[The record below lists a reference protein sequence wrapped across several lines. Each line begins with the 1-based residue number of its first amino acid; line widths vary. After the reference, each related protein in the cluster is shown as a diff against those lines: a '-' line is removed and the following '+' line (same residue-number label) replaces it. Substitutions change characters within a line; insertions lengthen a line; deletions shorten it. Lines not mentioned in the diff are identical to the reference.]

1 MRLLSTLVMC
11 KIILL
16 VGCSTNGE
24 LRDTLIPYEQSEQSS
39 EDLRED
45 YRMLDLVYALPLWEI
60 APQHRGAFVSE
71 FATERDSE
79 DYFETEGVG
88 AQSAFTVLRLKADLV
103 AVIVRPE
110 TEGDV
115 DSITI
120 MQRRSRSGSWKDM
133 TSRVFPY
140 SLPPKSRIRGNRDK
154 TVTVQEPKT
163 PNQRLFRWTGSKYIE
178 AS

>member
-1 MRLLSTLVMC
+1 MRLLSTLLMC
-11 KIILL
+11 KIMLL
-16 VGCSTNGE
+16 GGCSTNGE
-24 LRDTLIPYEQSEQSS
+24 LRDTLIPYEHSGRSA
-39 EDLRED
+39 EDPKEE
-45 YRMLDLVYALPLWEI
+45 YGMLDLVYALPLWEI

-88 AQSAFTVLRLKADLV
+88 AQPAFTVVRLKADLV
-103 AVIVRPE
+103 AVIEHPE

-120 MQRRSRSGSWKDM
+120 MQRRSGSWKDM

-154 TVTVQEPKT
+154 TISVQEPKT